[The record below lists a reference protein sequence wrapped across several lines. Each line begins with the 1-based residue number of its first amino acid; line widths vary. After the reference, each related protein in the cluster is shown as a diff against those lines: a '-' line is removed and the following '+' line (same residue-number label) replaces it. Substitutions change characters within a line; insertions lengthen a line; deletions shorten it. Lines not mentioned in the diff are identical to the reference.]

1 MAPTLTLCVLVAVG
15 VCIVSLILHRIFGRS
30 ILDNIDGPP
39 SNSILTGGFPLTPT
53 SILCIWPPQ
62 ENLPAFFDPDGWDF
76 QQDLEENYGEVVK
89 IRGLLSVCRQF
100 SLLST
105 QRNSKKKPEQ
115 QLYVFDPVA
124 LQSMIVQQSD
134 AYEEHPI
141 YMKAYGLL
149 WGPGIQSSIGAD
161 HHRYRK
167 IITPAF
173 ATGKIREMIPLFY
186 EVAEKARD
194 GLISP
199 FVSHGPRKLDLNNI
213 LGRTSLEV
221 IGRTSIGYSFDSM
234 IPGQD
239 TRNEYAE
246 TLKEL
251 FPTVFKFK
259 LFFPFLP
266 RACEIG
272 SAAFRRF
279 VVDMIPSKTLHRA
292 RDMVDLMER
301 KATQLV
307 MEKKEAVACGQL
319 DIEDD
324 SKDIMT
330 LLLKANLTAEEGMF
344 LTEEELVGQTGIMIS
359 AATDTTSSALDRIF
373 HSLSLRR
380 DVQDKLRVEI
390 VEAPEHMDY
399 EQLGSLPYLD
409 GFIHE
414 VLRLCVIRRNTV
426 TEDNHSFVLGYPPV
440 TPVMNRETVEDTIL
454 PLGTPFIGVDGQ
466 QITSIPVPKG
476 TTIYI
481 AIQTANRNRRIWG
494 DDALEFKPER
504 WQNGKA
510 GAQTERLCGIYGNM
524 MTFLGGGRSCLG
536 FQFALLEI
544 KVIVSVLLR
553 SFIFS
558 PRR

>member
-1 MAPTLTLCVLVAVG
+1 MTPTLTLCGLVAVG
-15 VCIVSLILHRIFGRS
+15 GYIVSLILHRIFGRS

-39 SNSILTGGFPLTPT
+39 YNSILTG
-53 SILCIWPPQ
+53 
-62 ENLPAFFDPDGWDF
+62 NLPALFDPDGWDF

-89 IRGLLSVCRQF
+89 IRGLF
-100 SLLST
+100 S
-105 QRNSKKKPEQ
+105 KP

-124 LQSMIVQQSD
+124 LQSIIVQQSD

-173 ATGKIREMIPLFY
+173 APGKIREMIPLFY
-186 EVAEKARD
+186 EVAEKARE

-199 FVSHGPRKLDLNNI
+199 FVSGGPRKVDMDPAHVSSLIVAQLDLNNI
-213 LGRTSLEV
+213 FGRTSLEV

-251 FPTVFKFK
+251 LPTVFKFK

-301 KATQLV
+301 EATQLV
-307 MEKKEAVACGQL
+307 KEKKEAVARGQL

-344 LTEEELVGQTGIMIS
+344 LTDEELVGQTGLMIS

-373 HSLSLRR
+373 HILSLHS
-380 DVQDKLRVEI
+380 DMQDKLRAEI

-409 GFIHE
+409 GFVRE
-414 VLRLCVIRRNTV
+414 VLRL
-426 TEDNHSFVLGYPPV
+426 YPPV
-440 TPVMNRETVEDTIL
+440 TPVMNRELWRTVENTTL
-454 PLGTPFIGVDGQ
+454 PLGTPLIGVNGQ
-466 QITSIPVPKG
+466 LITSIPVPKG
-476 TTIYI
+476 TTVYI
-481 AIQTANRNRRIWG
+481 AIQAANRNRRIWG
-494 DDALEFKPER
+494 DDALEFKPDR

-544 KVIVSVLLR
+544 KVIMSVLLR
-553 SFIFS
+553 SFTFS
-558 PRR
+558 PADDSIKWKMSGMIAVPSVEGKVELPLMVENLKH

>member
-1 MAPTLTLCVLVAVG
+1 MAPTLILCGLVAVG
-15 VCIVSLILHRIFGRS
+15 VYIASLILHRIFGRS

-39 SNSILTGGFPLTPT
+39 SNSVLTG
-53 SILCIWPPQ
+53 
-62 ENLPAFFDPDGWDF
+62 NLPAFFDPDGWDF
-76 QQDLEENYGEVVK
+76 QQDLEDNYGEVVM
-89 IRGLLSVCRQF
+89 IRGLLS
-100 SLLST
+100 
-105 QRNSKKKPEQ
+105 KP

-124 LQSMIVQQSD
+124 LQSIIVQQSD

-149 WGPGIQSSIGAD
+149 WGPGIQSSVGAD

-173 ATGKIREMIPLFY
+173 ATGTIREMIPLFY

-199 FVSHGPRKLDLNNI
+199 FVSDGPRKLDLNNI

-251 FPTVFKFK
+251 LPTVFKFK

-307 MEKKEAVACGQL
+307 MEKKEAVARGQL

-344 LTEEELVGQTGIMIS
+344 LTDEELVGQTGIMIS

-373 HSLSLRR
+373 HTLSLHC
-380 DVQDKLRVEI
+380 DVQDKLRAEI

-414 VLRLCVIRRNTV
+414 VLRL
-426 TEDNHSFVLGYPPV
+426 YPPV
-440 TPVMNRETVEDTIL
+440 TPVMNRETVEDTTL
-454 PLGTPFIGVDGQ
+454 PLGTPLIGVDGQ

-481 AIQTANRNRRIWG
+481 AIQAANRNRRIWG

-510 GAQTERLCGIYGNM
+510 GTQTDRLCGIYGNM

-558 PRR
+558 PADDSIKWKMSGMIAVPSVEGKVVLPLMVENLKH